1 SFQPGRAQMPL
12 LPVPVDVPEPPK
24 PVTPWPVRPRILW
37 PLVGLA
43 GTVALGAGTLGLLYL
58 IGIIPPH
65 PTPTNPE
72 PIDKFVVNVHA
83 PQQAIIKGSGDTRD
97 QFVQA
102 ADPQGGV
109 FSGKVPI
116 DVSKLGSAPIRFTID
131 NRLERGHS
139 VEVWVRLIADENLPE
154 NPLAQMRL

>member
-1 SFQPGRAQMPL
+1 KTLAEALQQAEEAANADKAKENPWFDGQRFSHTLVESPRGGSQLSDEQVLGVVRKWCAARLLAVDSFQPGRAQMPR
-12 LPVPVDVPEPPK
+12 LPVPVDVPERPK

-83 PQQAIIKGSGDTRD
+83 PQQAIIKSSGDT
-97 QFVQA
+97 
-102 ADPQGGV
+102 
-109 FSGKVPI
+109 
-116 DVSKLGSAPIRFTID
+116 
-131 NRLERGHS
+131 
-139 VEVWVRLIADENLPE
+139 
-154 NPLAQMRL
+154 

>member
-1 SFQPGRAQMPL
+1 
-12 LPVPVDVPEPPK
+12 
-24 PVTPWPVRPRILW
+24 
-37 PLVGLA
+37 
-43 GTVALGAGTLGLLYL
+43 
-58 IGIIPPH
+58 
-65 PTPTNPE
+65 PE

-139 VEVWVRLIADENLPE
+139 VEGWVRLIADENLPE
-154 NPLAQMRL
+154 NPLAQMRLQVGDSSLDSEPVPAEDKNFKSQLARVTLNPGETELNLFLTPRPPARGKVTVQFNWQVPLADRG